1 MLYWLLKE
9 QMGKPI
15 KFSEP
20 RQWIIFNQVSVIFS
34 GHMAL
39 WKFDNNVAR
48 KADIICRRN
57 WQAKSF
63 LSLQGPR
70 LKCTKDKMLVCES
83 EYLHRSSC
91 YYFKSTVD
99 IRILNETE
107 RQIMNWNR
115 YVSVRYKAKITQN
128 VIWYKAAFGL
138 VKRSHKYFGV
148 VKGKDIFLAL
158 CAN

>member
-70 LKCTKDKMLVCES
+70 LKCTKDKMLVCKVNIYIDLLAITLNLQLTSGFWTKQSDKLWTEIDMFQWDTKRK
-83 EYLHRSSC
+83 LHKMLFGIKPHSDWW
-91 YYFKSTVD
+91 KGH
-99 IRILNETE
+99 INIL
-107 RQIMNWNR
+107 
-115 YVSVRYKAKITQN
+115 V
-128 VIWYKAAFGL
+128 L
-138 VKRSHKYFGV
+138 
-148 VKGKDIFLAL
+148 
-158 CAN
+158 